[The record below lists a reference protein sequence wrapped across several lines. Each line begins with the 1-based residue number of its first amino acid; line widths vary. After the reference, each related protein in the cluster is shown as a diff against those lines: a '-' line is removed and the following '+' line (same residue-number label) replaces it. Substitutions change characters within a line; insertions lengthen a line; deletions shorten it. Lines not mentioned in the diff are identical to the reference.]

1 MELPP
6 PTLPPES
13 SLCDPAFA
21 THPLW
26 AMVYSS
32 MKWLGN
38 KSWLSLSHS
47 QFSGQPQERSAPLG
61 LTLQEAWVEATFPFI
76 LSET

>member
-6 PTLPPES
+6 PTLPPATA
-13 SLCDPAFA
+13 LCAPACA
-21 THPLW
+21 PHPLW
-26 AMVYSS
+26 ALGPSS
-32 MKWLGN
+32 VKWLG
-38 KSWLSLSHS
+38 SEGWPRLSHS
-47 QFSGQPQERSAPLG
+47 QFSGQQQEPSAPLG